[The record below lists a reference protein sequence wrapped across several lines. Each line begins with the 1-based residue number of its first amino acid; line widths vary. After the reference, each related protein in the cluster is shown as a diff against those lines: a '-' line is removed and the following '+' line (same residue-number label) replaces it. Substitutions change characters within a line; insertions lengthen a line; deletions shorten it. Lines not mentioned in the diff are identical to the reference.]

1 MLTHPAARS
10 RILIV
15 DDEPPNQLILEDLLE
30 QQFDVY
36 TASNGRQALNVLR
49 TRNQA
54 DLNQVDLILMDI
66 LMPEVDGF
74 EACRQIKGEPGLQDI
89 PVLFLTSLDSVADEE
104 HGLLLG
110 AEDFIHKPF
119 SPAVVLARVH
129 NHIELARSRKLLR
142 ERNAALEL
150 QVQERTSA
158 LLHETQQVMR
168 AQESTINALCALAEL
183 RDNETGN
190 HIRRT
195 QNYVRTLATRL
206 SQSPRFAAELSEETI
221 ALLFKSAPLHDVGKV
236 AIPDAILLKPGKLTE
251 EEWVTMKKHAEY
263 GRDALLQAENDLG
276 DSVSFLRYAREIA
289 YGHHEKWDGTGY
301 PQGLSGEAIPL
312 SARIMAVADVY
323 DALISRRVYKPPMS
337 HSQAVDIIMQGRG
350 KHFDPAIIDLLADV
364 IDEFRIIAAG
374 HSDEPGGQPAACPAF
389 GDAQSL
395 GGARPTVDNP
405 PGNSP
410 AHPPTQ
416 EPA

>member
-1 MLTHPAARS
+1 MGRMMSEFALSGQPMLAHPTAKS

-15 DDEPPNQLILEDLLE
+15 DDEPPNQLILEDLLA

-36 TASNGRQALNVLR
+36 TASNGRHALEYLHS
-49 TRNQA
+49 RNKV

-66 LMPEVDGF
+66 LMPEMDGF
-74 EACRQIKGEPGLQDI
+74 EACRQIKSDPDLQDI

-104 HGLLLG
+104 HGLSLG

-150 QVQERTSA
+150 QVQERTRA

-195 QNYVRTLATRL
+195 QNYVRILATRL
-206 SQSPRFAAELSEETI
+206 SQSPRFAAELSEDTI

-236 AIPDAILLKPGKLTE
+236 AIPDAILLKPGKLTDD
-251 EEWVTMKKHAEY
+251 EWTIMKRHAEY
-263 GRDALLQAENDLG
+263 GRDALVQAERDLG
-276 DSVSFLRYAREIA
+276 DAVSFLRYAREIA

-301 PQGLSGEAIPL
+301 PQGLSGDAIPL

-337 HSQAVDIIMQGRG
+337 HNQAVHLIIQGRAT
-350 KHFDPAIIDLLADV
+350 HFDPAIIDLLVDV
-364 IDEFRIIAAG
+364 IDEFQVIAAG
-374 HSDEPGGQPAACPAF
+374 HSDEPIHAKSIF
-389 GDAQSL
+389 
-395 GGARPTVDNP
+395 
-405 PGNSP
+405 
-410 AHPPTQ
+410 
-416 EPA
+416 